1 MCVWEQHWVIHLWY
15 IYVCMLHVQ
24 PYDIGN
30 VILPLVVAR
39 DLAVVVAVAITRTER
54 EVGIRNEA
62 LVIETAAGKGDD
74 E

>member
-1 MCVWEQHWVIHLWY
+1 MYNLT
-15 IYVCMLHVQ
+15 
-24 PYDIGN
+24 DIGN
-30 VILPLVVAR
+30 VILFLVVAR

>member
-1 MCVWEQHWVIHLWY
+1 MVCTYVVY
-15 IYVCMLHVQ
+15 ISVYAYSTYK
-24 PYDIGN
+24 PTDTEY

-39 DLAVVVAVAITRTER
+39 DLAVVVAVDIMTTGK

-62 LVIETAAGKGDD
+62 LVIETAAGKGDV

>member
-1 MCVWEQHWVIHLWY
+1 MCACSMYNLT
-15 IYVCMLHVQ
+15 
-24 PYDIGN
+24 DIGN

-54 EVGIRNEA
+54 EVGIRIEA

>member
-1 MCVWEQHWVIHLWY
+1 MCACFMY
-15 IYVCMLHVQ
+15 KPC
-24 PYDIGN
+24 DIGY

-39 DLAVVVAVAITRTER
+39 DLAVVVAVGITRTGR